1 VMAGEGE
8 TDLEATVRRWFALA
22 NAEPR
27 PIGAQNAIVA
37 RLAKFSRSEIR
48 KIRRRIAT
56 EPGPAG
62 ERQAI
67 VGYLSL
73 ACGAERLV
81 VLTPE
86 ETLALP
92 MALALA
98 ALAGL
103 ACQAISRIFVAS
115 PRSTL

>member
-1 VMAGEGE
+1 MAGEGE

-48 KIRRRIAT
+48 KIRRRIVT

-67 VGYLSL
+67 VAYLSL
-73 ACGAERLV
+73 AHGTEKPVILA
-81 VLTPE
+81 PD
-86 ETLALP
+86 ETLAFP
-92 MALALA
+92 AVLALA
-98 ALAGL
+98 GFAALI
-103 ACQAISRIFVAS
+103 CQAMRGTLEASRRAV
-115 PRSTL
+115 T